1 MSANS
6 GIPKEARH
14 LQLSSAGP
22 HRRPW
27 RLPALADNGTTLNGM
42 ERDMGWVEG
51 LSPREAAEL
60 QREAEGPAGGASDS
74 AAASH
79 HWAVMRTV
87 FSSVF
92 WSQTY

>member
-6 GIPKEARH
+6 GRTLFFNVYTCLPTV
-14 LQLSSAGP
+14 G
-22 HRRPW
+22 
-27 RLPALADNGTTLNGM
+27 LPAPADNGTTLNGM

-60 QREAEGPAGGASDS
+60 QREAEGPAGGASD
-74 AAASH
+74 ADAASH